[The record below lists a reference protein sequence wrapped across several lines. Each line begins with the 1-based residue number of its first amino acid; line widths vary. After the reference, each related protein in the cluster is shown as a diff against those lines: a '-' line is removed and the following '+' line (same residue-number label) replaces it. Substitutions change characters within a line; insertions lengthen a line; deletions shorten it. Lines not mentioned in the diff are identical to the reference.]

1 VKTARV
7 SPQAPAEGTL
17 GDALPLA
24 VAPLIETR
32 GVCKWFGAVKAV
44 TDVDISF
51 WPGEVHGLVG
61 ANGAGKTT
69 LLNVICGVVQPSSGS
84 VSVEGVE
91 THIRRPRD
99 AAALGFSSIPQ
110 ELLLVPQFSAAD
122 NMTLGLRSGT
132 RYGFVDDRTRWKIAR
147 TVADRLEM
155 MFDVRTPVR
164 LLTVAERGLVA
175 IGRALARDARFIAM
189 DEPTSSLSAVECERL
204 FQVVRELTKDGVSVA
219 YVSHR
224 LDEIEE
230 LSDRVAVFRNG
241 RITARFERGS
251 YTHHEMFESIT
262 GSAKETIRGVP
273 GSRGHGSREVVF
285 CAEHVADGHRVK
297 DVSFDC
303 RAGEIVG
310 LGGVVGSGR
319 TETLKLAFG
328 EGRLVSGAMKIGGHP
343 YRPASVRDAVDG
355 GVGLV
360 PEERRSEGLLMADTI
375 VANIALGNWSAM
387 RTRPGLPYCSDRRA
401 REVASSMMSGLG
413 IRAKAATEGVMTLS
427 GGNQQKVVFARW
439 LARDT
444 RLLLLDE
451 PTRGVDVGA
460 RQQIWGTVE
469 ELASHDKGVIVV
481 SSELGELAV
490 CSRVFVIVEGRTVAE
505 LPGPGVTEDQ
515 ILSVIYSQPIERE
528 A

>member
-1 VKTARV
+1 MKTARV
-7 SPQAPAEGTL
+7 YPPAAAEVAP
-17 GDALPLA
+17 GDAPEPA

-32 GVCKWFGAVKAV
+32 GVCKWFGAVRAV

-69 LLNVICGVVQPSSGS
+69 LLNVIGGVVQPSSGS
-84 VSVEGVE
+84 VFVEGVE
-91 THIRRPRD
+91 THIRGPRD
-99 AAALGFSSIPQ
+99 AAALGFSLIPQ

-122 NMTLGLRSGT
+122 NMTVGLSSGS
-132 RYGFVDDRTRWKIAR
+132 RWGFVDDRTRWKIAR
-147 TVADRLEM
+147 SVADRLGM
-155 MFDVRTPVR
+155 MFDIQTPVR

-175 IGRALARDARFIAM
+175 IGRALARDARFLAM
-189 DEPTSSLSAVECERL
+189 DEPTSSLSEAECERL
-204 FQVVRELTKDGVSVA
+204 FQVIHQLTKDGVSVA

-224 LDEIEE
+224 LEEIEE
-230 LSDRVAVFRNG
+230 LSDRVAIFRDG

-251 YTHHEMFESIT
+251 YTHHQLFEGIT
-262 GSAKETIRGVP
+262 GGSEETIRGVP
-273 GSRGHGSREVVF
+273 GSGEHGSREIVF
-285 CAEHVADGHRVK
+285 CAEHVADGHRVR
-297 DVSFDC
+297 DVSFEC

-310 LGGVVGSGR
+310 LGGLVGSGR

-328 EGRLVSGAMKIGGHP
+328 EERLVSGAMQFAGHP
-343 YRPASVRDAVDG
+343 YRPASARNAVG
-355 GVGLV
+355 RGVALV
-360 PEERRSEGLLMADTI
+360 PEERRSQGLLMADTI
-375 VANIALGNWSAM
+375 VANIALGNWPAM
-387 RTRPGLPYCSDRRA
+387 RTHRAIPYFSDRRA
-401 REVASSMMSGLG
+401 REVASSMITWLG
-413 IRAKAATEGVMTLS
+413 IKTKAATEGVNTLS

-439 LARDT
+439 LSRDA

-460 RQQIWGTVE
+460 RQQIWGMVE
-469 ELASHDKGVIVV
+469 ELASHDKGVVVV

-515 ILSVIYSQPIERE
+515 ILSVIYNQRVQRE